1 MPTSADR
8 TRRPADLSEAGWAQ
22 NAGLRPSGERHLPW
36 AFAPPISS
44 RPNRKNRPP
53 AVVWT
58 SGLESRNAARSSAEC
73 GNLLKSL
80 TRP

>member
-1 MPTSADR
+1 MPTSADW
-8 TRRPADLSEAGWAQ
+8 TRQRADLSEAGWAQ
-22 NAGLRPSGERHLPW
+22 NAGLRPSGERLLPW

-53 AVVWT
+53 GRRV
-58 SGLESRNAARSSAEC
+58 ESRNAARSSAEC